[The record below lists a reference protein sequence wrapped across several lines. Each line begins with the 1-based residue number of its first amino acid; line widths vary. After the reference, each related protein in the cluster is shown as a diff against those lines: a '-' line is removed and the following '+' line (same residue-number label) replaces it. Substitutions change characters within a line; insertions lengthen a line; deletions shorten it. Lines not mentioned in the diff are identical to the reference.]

1 MFGTMFSATGLGEAT
16 ALASKQASKSKSSSS
31 KKEKTL
37 STSLHDNVFSF
48 LLLEDFALEA
58 GLEAE
63 PRPASQA
70 PVALLVVPP
79 DIKVTPNCE
88 VSVAPAVRQARFFKD
103 SCVLKRSNIDLF
115 VTSMGFIS
123 FDAQTI

>member
-1 MFGTMFSATGLGEAT
+1 MSGTTCSATGVGEAT
-16 ALASKQASKSKSSSS
+16 GLASKPASKLKYSSS

-48 LLLEDFALEA
+48 LLLEDFDLEA

-63 PRPASQA
+63 PVASEA

-79 DIKVTPNCE
+79 DIEVTPN
-88 VSVAPAVRQARFFKD
+88 
-103 SCVLKRSNIDLF
+103 
-115 VTSMGFIS
+115 
-123 FDAQTI
+123 